1 MQQQKQRRILITRT
15 DRMGDVILST
25 PAIKAVRDKYP
36 DAYIAFCVQPS
47 CVEIVDKNPYLNEII
62 SYDKKGKYRNI
73 IGILRFILKLRRKKI
88 DTVFILHPTA
98 RMNLSCF
105 LAGIP
110 RRVGYNKKMGYLL
123 TDKIPHTKQEGQKH
137 ELEYTLDVL
146 RYAGIEAEDKRLYM
160 SLHKNTERQVEEVFG
175 KYNIEGSHK
184 IISIHP
190 DASCP
195 SKKWPY
201 DYFMETALYL
211 QKKFNAKII
220 ILGEKKNNKD
230 ICNVDELKAVDLR
243 GKTSVSQLAGILSKS
258 VLLISNDSGPV
269 HAAVSVGTPVIAIF
283 GRKDPGLSSKR
294 WGPLGKMDI
303 VLHKDAGCGKCL
315 AHLCDKEF
323 KCLKLITPQEVIK
336 QAEKLL

>member
-1 MQQQKQRRILITRT
+1 MKQQKQRRILITRT

-175 KYNIEGSHK
+175 
-184 IISIHP
+184 
-190 DASCP
+190 
-195 SKKWPY
+195 
-201 DYFMETALYL
+201 
-211 QKKFNAKII
+211 
-220 ILGEKKNNKD
+220 
-230 ICNVDELKAVDLR
+230 
-243 GKTSVSQLAGILSKS
+243 
-258 VLLISNDSGPV
+258 
-269 HAAVSVGTPVIAIF
+269 
-283 GRKDPGLSSKR
+283 
-294 WGPLGKMDI
+294 
-303 VLHKDAGCGKCL
+303 
-315 AHLCDKEF
+315 
-323 KCLKLITPQEVIK
+323 
-336 QAEKLL
+336 